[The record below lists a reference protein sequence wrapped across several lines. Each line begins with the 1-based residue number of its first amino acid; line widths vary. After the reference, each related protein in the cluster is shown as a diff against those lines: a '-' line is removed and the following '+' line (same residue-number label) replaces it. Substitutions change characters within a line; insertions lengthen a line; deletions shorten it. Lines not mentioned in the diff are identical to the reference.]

1 MTPIQDKETDKAV
14 KAMPLLACRKI
25 AVELRLIGDDVWAR
39 RKFLEALARK
49 IDREYA
55 YKDGMMWSGIISR
68 NYPPPIGAKE

>member
-25 AVELRLIGDDVWAR
+25 AVELRLIQDVWAR

-49 IDREYA
+49 INREYA
-55 YKDGMMWSGIISR
+55 YKDGMKWSGIISR
-68 NYPPPIGAKE
+68 NYLPPIGEKE